1 MGYVVI
7 GGMLAASFMG
17 IFLIPVL
24 FYIVE
29 KLTGGKT
36 QTKKPAEPAT
46 PATQPGVIPAH

>member
-29 KLTGGKT
+29 RLTGRKT
-36 QTKKPAEPAT
+36 QAKKPAESAAPV
-46 PATQPGVIPAH
+46 TQPGVIPTH